1 LFNRLDNRLV
11 EKQQLLGEILGFRKM
26 VEPTLAA
33 EAAVH
38 ASETAISMLEKCLY
52 RQEEKIDQGEIAV
65 QEDCEFHYRIAMA
78 SGNNFVPRVL
88 DMLMDLSKPASIPL
102 QVGGRPQKS
111 LAGHQRIL
119 VAIKR
124 HDAEAT
130 YGAML
135 RHVQDVEKIVRTSFQ

>member
-1 LFNRLDNRLV
+1 MREHR
-11 EKQQLLGEILGFRKM
+11 
-26 VEPTLAA
+26 
-33 EAAVH
+33 VH
-38 ASETAISMLEKCLY
+38 CVFTNLKGMT
-52 RQEEKIDQGEIAV
+52 R
-65 QEDCEFHYRIAMA
+65 RMA

-88 DMLMDLSKPASIPL
+88 DMLMDLLLETREHSL

-135 RHVQDVEKIVRTSFQ
+135 RHVQDVQKIVRSSF